1 MHLAVAST
9 HNNAVAFQHKL
20 AFSQSTI
27 LIFTD
32 YFSGLGTAI
41 GPVFDCVCVCVR
53 LLCLDNNFQTDK

>member
-1 MHLAVAST
+1 MHLELAST

-27 LIFTD
+27 PIFTD

-41 GPVFDCVCVCVR
+41 GPVFDCVCPR